1 MSSKTKK
8 KRSKTKGRGLRGRLL
23 APSRVGWRYLRR
35 GLAVAVAI
43 MLVWIIAL
51 SVLPVPVT
59 PYMLAER
66 WRLGTSLE
74 REWTPIEEISPA
86 LQRAVVAAEDA
97 NFCLHWG
104 LDIDA
109 IRDAIASGA
118 QRGGSTISQ
127 QTVKNTFLWH
137 GRSWFRKALEAA
149 LPQVVELFWSKR
161 RILEVYLNIAE
172 FDTGVFGAEAAAQ
185 HYFGVDA
192 DALSARQAALLAA
205 ILPNPQNRSASQP
218 SNAVAQRA
226 ASISDGAAALVL
238 SSEREGAR
246 ARILG
251 HASHAQAPGWFT
263 TAPVPAAQTLLKRI
277 GWEVGDVDLWEVNEA
292 FAVVPMAFMREMGLS
307 RDIVN
312 VNGGACALGHPIGAS
327 GARIIVT
334 LMNALE
340 ARGLK
345 RGVAAICIG
354 GGEGTALALELV

>member
-8 KRSKTKGRGLRGRLL
+8 KRSKTKGRGLRSRLL
-23 APSRVGWRYLRR
+23 APIRMGWRYLRR
-35 GLAVAVAI
+35 GLMVAVAI

-66 WRLGTSLE
+66 WRLGTPLE
-74 REWTPIEEISPA
+74 REWTPIEEVSPT

-149 LPQVVELFWSKR
+149 LTPVVELFWSKR

-226 ASISDGAAALVL
+226 ASISDGAATI
-238 SSEREGAR
+238 R
-246 ARILG
+246 ADGR
-251 HASHAQAPGWFT
+251 
-263 TAPVPAAQTLLKRI
+263 
-277 GWEVGDVDLWEVNEA
+277 DMC
-292 FAVVPMAFMREMGLS
+292 FA
-307 RDIVN
+307 N
-312 VNGGACALGHPIGAS
+312 
-327 GARIIVT
+327 
-334 LMNALE
+334 
-340 ARGLK
+340 
-345 RGVAAICIG
+345 
-354 GGEGTALALELV
+354 